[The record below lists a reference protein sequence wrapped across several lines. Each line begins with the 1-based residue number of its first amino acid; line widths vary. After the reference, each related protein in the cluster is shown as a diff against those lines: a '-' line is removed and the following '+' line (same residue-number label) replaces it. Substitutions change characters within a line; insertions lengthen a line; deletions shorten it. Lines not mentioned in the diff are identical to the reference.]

1 MDPLKRQAV
10 LFGLLAA
17 ALAACAAW
25 NVHWMLGER
34 RAARRAAEDL
44 AACRDL
50 ARAIESL
57 RAKPRV
63 ASTEGLDVQELGE
76 RIEAASRRA
85 GLEASAL
92 VGRFPQAPRRI
103 GDSPY
108 LAKPTTLALRGVTL
122 ARLATFL
129 FHLADGSGLTVRD
142 LRLREAAGGDAP
154 RDVWDAEATVTSL
167 VYAPAGKGGT

>member
-1 MDPLKRQAV
+1 MDPLKRHAI

-17 ALAACAAW
+17 GLAACAAW

-34 RAARRAAEDL
+34 RSARRATEDL

-50 ARAIESL
+50 ARAIQSL

-63 ASTEGLDVQELGE
+63 AATEGGDVQELGE

-85 GLEASAL
+85 GLEASVL
-92 VGRFPQAPRRI
+92 VGRFPQAPRRV

-129 FHLADGSGLTVRD
+129 YHLADGSGLTVRD
-142 LRLREAAGGDAP
+142 LRLRGPHGDAP

-167 VYAPAGKGGT
+167 VYAPAREGGT